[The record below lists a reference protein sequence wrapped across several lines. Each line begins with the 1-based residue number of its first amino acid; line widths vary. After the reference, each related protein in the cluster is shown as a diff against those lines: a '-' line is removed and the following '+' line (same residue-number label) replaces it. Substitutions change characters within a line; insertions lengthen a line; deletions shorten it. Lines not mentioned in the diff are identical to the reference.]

1 MVIGYTKTGYNM
13 MSTGE
18 RIMTREELASYID
31 HTLLKPDA
39 GKSQIV
45 QLCREAMEYGFWSV
59 CINPVWVPMCSD
71 LLTSSSVKVCTVVGF
86 PLGAIKSEAKA
97 FEAQQAIADGAD
109 EIDMVISIGALK
121 DGEIS
126 QVQDDI
132 EMVRGVCPGAVLKVI
147 IETCLLTEEEKRE
160 ACLAAQRAGAEFVKT
175 STGFAGGGA
184 TVEDIRMMHSLVSP
198 GMEVKASGGVRSF
211 SDAAACIHAGAARLG
226 ASAGVSIIKGIP
238 VHADY

>member
-1 MVIGYTKTGYNM
+1 
-13 MSTGE
+13 
-18 RIMTREELASYID
+18 MTREELASYID

-59 CINPVWVPMCSD
+59 CVNPVWVPLCSD
-71 LLTSSSVKVCTVVGF
+71 LLVHTSVKICTVVGF

-97 FEAQQAIADGAD
+97 FEAQQAIADGAH
-109 EIDMVISIGALK
+109 EIDMVISIGELK
-121 DGEIS
+121 DGEVS
-126 QVQDDI
+126 LVQDDI
-132 EMVRGVCPGAVLKVI
+132 EMVRSVCPDAVLKVI
-147 IETCLLTEEEKRE
+147 IETCLLTETEKRE

-184 TVEDIRMMHSLVSP
+184 AVEDVRLMHSLVSP
-198 GMEVKASGGVRSF
+198 GMQVKASGGVRNF
-211 SDAAACIHAGAARLG
+211 ADATAFIGAGATRLG
-226 ASAGVSIIKGIP
+226 ASAGIAIIKGIP